1 MSEFIVPTL
10 TGYGAPEI
18 KASYRKNLRRGLVL
32 SILLNFIA
40 LEVYWVYDLYFA
52 SKERTLRVNVIEKY
66 AEIIKLQEP
75 DKNSEITYHAP
86 DVKPISIENSDPTND
101 FSTGMTSEIP
111 ETAGLA
117 GSRGAPA
124 RMDLAAE
131 LDDLGMG
138 TPVAALPR
146 VAARGTGVTD
156 TRVVTREVMPTLKE
170 TDTTLDGDLNLDGPS
185 LQTTLPGQARG
196 RGFGGNNSKSNGIL
210 LGSGGNADAGIGSGS
225 GVAGNGS
232 GAVDAGL
239 GVPGGTGSSGFKRE
253 QGSTRGRAANEAT
266 AKVTLKNFDQLGGY
280 DNFTPI
286 YRALVEW
293 MRKHPAA
300 LSDVV
305 NRFMGYQPGN
315 LTTSVKFV
323 AGGRQFEIF
332 LLCVDATYEIR
343 VCMAEGNNITYLID
357 QGFKKQSNY
366 LRTGVLERQP
376 NGEVLLF
383 GSVMR
388 EASDRRSQEF
398 YQIFLS
404 WWDTV
409 KGEVGG

>member
-1 MSEFIVPTL
+1 MSEFIFTNS

-18 KASYRKNLRRGLVL
+18 KASSRDYLARGLLISLIVHVAAL
-32 SILLNFIA
+32 IA
-40 LEVYWVYDLYFA
+40 YRAYDVYFA
-52 SKERTLRVNVIEKY
+52 PEERTLKVNLIDKY
-66 AEIIKLQEP
+66 SEIIKFSEP
-75 DKNSEITYHAP
+75 AEKPEITYQAP
-86 DVKPISIENSDPTND
+86 SEGLTPAHNSP
-101 FSTGMTSEIP
+101 SGLPSEIP

-117 GSRGAPA
+117 GSQGAPA

-131 LDDLGMG
+131 LDDLGIG
-138 TPVAALPR
+138 TPVAAPPR

-156 TRVVTREVMPTLKE
+156 TRVVTRDVMPTMKE

-185 LQTTLPGQARG
+185 LQTTLPGQGRG

-210 LGSGGNADAGIGSGS
+210 LGSGGNAEAGVGSGS
-225 GVAGNGS
+225 GVAGNGT

-239 GVPGGTGSSGFKRE
+239 GVPGGTGTGGTGRE
-253 QGSTRGRAANEAT
+253 KGSARGRAANEAT
-266 AKVTLKNFDQLGGY
+266 AKVTLKNLDQLGDY
-280 DNFTPI
+280 NNFTPI

-293 MRKHPAA
+293 MRKHPAT
-300 LSDVV
+300 LSDVA
-305 NRFMGYQPGN
+305 NRFMGHQPGN
-315 LTTSVKFV
+315 LTSSVKFV

-332 LLCVDATYEIR
+332 LLCVEATYEIR
-343 VCMAEGNNITYLID
+343 VCMAEGGNITYLID
-357 QGFKKQSNY
+357 QGFRKQSNY
-366 LRTGVLERQP
+366 LRTGTLNRQP
-376 NGEVLLF
+376 SGDILMF

>member
-1 MSEFIVPTL
+1 MSEFIITNF

-18 KASYRKNLRRGLVL
+18 KASSRDYLARGLLISLILHVVVL
-32 SILLNFIA
+32 IA
-40 LEVYWVYDLYFA
+40 YRTYDLY
-52 SKERTLRVNVIEKY
+52 SIPEERSIKVNLIDKY
-66 AEIIKLQEP
+66 AEIIKFTEP
-75 DKNSEITYHAP
+75 EEKPEITYQAP
-86 DVKPISIENSDPTND
+86 RTATEGLGPASGSPSG
-101 FSTGMTSEIP
+101 FPSEFP

-117 GSRGAPA
+117 GSQGAPA
-124 RMDLAAE
+124 RMNLAAE

-138 TPVAALPR
+138 TPVAAPPR

-156 TRVVTREVMPTLKE
+156 TRVVTRDVMPTMKE

-185 LQTTLPGQARG
+185 LQTTLPGQGRG
-196 RGFGGNNSKSNGIL
+196 RGFGGNNSKSSGIL
-210 LGSGGNADAGIGSGS
+210 LGSGGTADAGVGSGS

-232 GAVDAGL
+232 GAIDAGL
-239 GVPGGTGSSGFKRE
+239 GVPGGTGGGSKRE

-266 AKVTLKNFDQLGGY
+266 AKVTLKSFDQLGGY

-305 NRFMGYQPGN
+305 NRFMGYQSGN
-315 LTTSVKFV
+315 LTTSVQFV

-343 VCMAEGNNITYLID
+343 VCLAEGNSITYLID

-366 LRTGVLERQP
+366 LRTGSLERQP
-376 NGEVLLF
+376 NGQILLF

>member
-1 MSEFIVPTL
+1 MSEFIFTNS

-18 KASYRKNLRRGLVL
+18 KASSRDYLARGLL
-32 SILLNFIA
+32 ISLILHVMA
-40 LEVYWVYDLYFA
+40 LITYRIHDLYFA
-52 SKERTLRVNVIEKY
+52 PEERTIQVNLIDKY
-66 AEIIKLQEP
+66 AEIIPFKEP
-75 DKNSEITYHAP
+75 EPQPDITYQAP
-86 DVKPISIENSDPTND
+86 KDETGDLGLANSSPSG
-101 FSTGMTSEIP
+101 FSSEVP

-117 GSRGAPA
+117 GSQGAPA
-124 RMDLAAE
+124 RMNLAAE
-131 LDDLGMG
+131 LDDLGIG
-138 TPVAALPR
+138 TPVAAPPR

-156 TRVVTREVMPTLKE
+156 TRVVTRDVMPTLKE
-170 TDTTLDGDLNLDGPS
+170 TDTTLDGDLNLDGAS

-196 RGFGGNNSKSNGIL
+196 RGFGGNNSKSTGIL
-210 LGSGGNADAGIGSGS
+210 LGSGGNAAAGIGSGS
-225 GVAGNGS
+225 GVTGNGS

-239 GVPGGTGSSGFKRE
+239 GVPGGNGTGGAGRG
-253 QGSTRGRAANEAT
+253 QGSTRGRAVNEAT
-266 AKVTLKNFDQLGGY
+266 AKVTLKNLEQLGDY
-280 DNFTPI
+280 NNFTPI

-293 MRKHPAA
+293 MRKHPAEF
-300 LSDVV
+300 SDVV
-305 NRFMGYQPGN
+305 NRFMGHQPGN
-315 LTTSVKFV
+315 LTASVKFV

-366 LRTGVLERQP
+366 LRTGTLERQP
-376 NGEVLLF
+376 NGDVLLF

-388 EASDRRSQEF
+388 EASDRRTQEF

-409 KGEVGG
+409 KGGVGG

>member
-1 MSEFIVPTL
+1 MVMSEFIFTNS

-18 KASYRKNLRRGLVL
+18 KASSRDYLARGLLISLIVHVAAL
-32 SILLNFIA
+32 IA
-40 LEVYWVYDLYFA
+40 YRTYDLYFA
-52 SKERTLRVNVIEKY
+52 PEERTIQVNLIDKY
-66 AEIIKLQEP
+66 SEIIKFNEP
-75 DKNSEITYHAP
+75 EEKPEITYQAP
-86 DVKPISIENSDPTND
+86 KVETDGLGPANGSSSRFP
-101 FSTGMTSEIP
+101 SEIP

-117 GSRGAPA
+117 GSQGAPA

-138 TPVAALPR
+138 TPVAAPPR

-156 TRVVTREVMPTLKE
+156 TRVVTRHVMPTLKE

-196 RGFGGNNSKSNGIL
+196 RGFGGNNSKGNGIL

-232 GAVDAGL
+232 GSVDAGL
-239 GVPGGTGSSGFKRE
+239 GVPGGTGSGGAGRG

-266 AKVTLKNFDQLGGY
+266 AKVTLKNLDQLGDY
-280 DNFTPI
+280 NNFSPI

-305 NRFMGYQPGN
+305 NRFMGQQPGN

-323 AGGRQFEIF
+323 ANGRQFEFF
-332 LLCVDATYEIR
+332 LLCVEATYEIR
-343 VCMAEGNNITYLID
+343 VCMAEGGNITYLID

-366 LRTGVLERQP
+366 LRTGTLERQP
-376 NGEVLLF
+376 NGDVLLF

-388 EASDRRSQEF
+388 EASDRRTQEF
-398 YQIFLS
+398 YRIFLS
-404 WWDTV
+404 WWDTM